1 MSGTYLVFGGVGFVG
16 RNLVTYLVNSPA
28 VAHIVVVDKV
38 PPAMAWLNEEHKAAF
53 DSDKVTFKSC
63 NLVHASNF
71 SRITELGVTFD
82 YCINLAG
89 ESKYGLSKEVY
100 DERVFQI
107 SANCAN
113 YANDQKVKMY
123 VEVSTAQV
131 YGTSGKLSTEESK
144 TSPKFD
150 FDASKL
156 KAEKNLEQI
165 SGLNYVIVRPVCV
178 YGPGDRIGCIMSQL
192 VIGSVYNYLQETMRL
207 IWSKAMSLNTVH
219 VEDLC
224 LAIAHLISE
233 GQCGEVYNIVD
244 EGDTSIDMI
253 CRAVSQV
260 FEIKYEYLGAAMS
273 ALAQLSLQDIAN
285 DVNEK
290 HMVPWSEMCVR
301 DSIENTPLSPFVY
314 PCQLENLNIK
324 ASGDKLMK
332 TGFVLK
338 YPVLS
343 EECLK
348 GILDGYVK
356 QRLFPTPGPKGK

>member
-1 MSGTYLVFGGVGFVG
+1 MNTNPLEECRTIASIIFQ
-16 RNLVTYLVNSPA
+16 
-28 VAHIVVVDKV
+28 V

-192 VIGSVYNYLQETMRL
+192 VIGSVYNYLQARLLNILLYPEMEQIILEIEKHSNFIKFSYFVTFCFQETMRL

-233 GQCGEVYNIVD
+233 GQCGEVKIRKQFN
-244 EGDTSIDMI
+244 
-253 CRAVSQV
+253 
-260 FEIKYEYLGAAMS
+260 
-273 ALAQLSLQDIAN
+273 
-285 DVNEK
+285 
-290 HMVPWSEMCVR
+290 
-301 DSIENTPLSPFVY
+301 VY
-314 PCQLENLNIK
+314 F
-324 ASGDKLMK
+324 GKLMK
-332 TGFVLK
+332 FFCEIHEQIICF
-338 YPVLS
+338 S
-343 EECLK
+343 EPESPPRC
-348 GILDGYVK
+348 II
-356 QRLFPTPGPKGK
+356 